1 MLVTPGRRVSLT
13 LFFISDYDD
22 RLTIVHPKVE
32 SLATEADTSL
42 GYRSEGSFEEM
53 DSSPFAPLVDSSLPS
68 EGGRGSL
75 GSSLLL
81 SRERSSSLRS
91 SMSMSALSSATPAFQ
106 PTSSTYEQY
115 FSNINENEEDGIFF

>member
-1 MLVTPGRRVSLT
+1 M
-13 LFFISDYDD
+13 SDD
-22 RLTIVHPKVE
+22 VN
-32 SLATEADTSL
+32 TSM

-53 DSSPFAPLVDSSLPS
+53 DSSPFANFIESAPTSTES
-68 EGGRGSL
+68 GGLSGLGSF
-75 GSSLLL
+75 GSSSLL
-81 SRERSSSLRS
+81 SRDRSSSLRS

>member
-1 MLVTPGRRVSLT
+1 MAYRLT
-13 LFFISDYDD
+13 L
-22 RLTIVHPKVE
+22 VHPKVE
-32 SLATEADTSL
+32 SLATEVDTSM

-53 DSSPFAPLVDSSLPS
+53 TSSPFAPMVDSNTSTDAGRNSL
-68 EGGRGSL
+68 GSL
-75 GSSLLL
+75 GSSSLL
-81 SRERSSSLRS
+81 SRDRPSSMMRN